1 MAGVKITDLE
11 SLANAEDSDFLIIID
26 HSGLETKKISRGEFL
41 REVNIDSS
49 EILSLIDSDYLKSII
64 DEGYIQSHASEDY
77 IKSLAD
83 QDYIRSFVD
92 SDYVALKAPPIPDFG
107 LMDFTAGQNVFA
119 GDVLVLNSDGK
130 VERASSSGPA
140 INSASPID
148 LSTNNSIPHS
158 INFYNKFDGFFLYQ
172 SGYELYAGKFDSDG
186 SIITGAPAATPFI
199 QGTMSVS
206 TDNKQGNHFVCFGAP
221 ATAIGGYIDSDL
233 SIQFTNTVSLNSY
246 QNVDN
251 WGGDLNYSVYDE
263 NQDKYVWFSPGGGG
277 DAYKP
282 YQAVLTLNEST
293 AQIIT
298 VESTS
303 GWDSDELQ
311 TSYNQID
318 PIFFPSNGIYV
329 TFATDAADN
338 TLKVF
343 AGKINSET
351 GLIEKADSAVEL
363 FDRSSSLISLS
374 AFRLGKESNQ
384 FIVYGNQRDFTSEE
398 GYTDYD
404 NDFFYQF
411 VTVQDLN
418 TIVVGERQSMR
429 LANDFTSTAM
439 GMAYDENDDSILV
452 FWRNS
457 YNRWKRQLGV
467 IRDDKIEFSNPSS
480 FSSEDYGMA
489 YNSFNTTDKFPD
501 FAYHEA
507 RNKVVSS
514 TVVYGNDL
522 FSLVFDNGDFQTTN
536 NDFIGIANENI
547 TTNLSGK
554 VVVSRGI
561 SDKVSGLI
569 PGSPVYLDMTG
580 NLTSTKTRYG
590 VVGRALDSDQVLI
603 TRSHSESLESQA
615 DVLIT
620 DLKSNQS
627 LMYDGAKWVNKNFRD
642 IDGFSVD
649 SDAVEGIITN
659 TVTSSYLAENMP
671 DLDAGSAVFLS
682 SDDIV
687 AGDLVI
693 LNDDNTIAKPSSDG
707 NIVSNSETDISIS
720 TVVSQPEIFRNLQSG
735 DFITTYTVNTP
746 ENGQNVSVKYLI
758 LGSVSPEGDV
768 SFGLPYRY
776 DETLTDI
783 VTDGTN
789 VILISITY
797 NDGVYAS
804 LLDYTGNT
812 VTEISDPV
820 KLVSLTNSIIT
831 GSDLHKPSP
840 KAGYNPD
847 NNTFALFCNDDPIK
861 FQIVDDEISVHYNS
875 LNRTIDGWISNGGEV
890 KYVSDHG
897 FYVAL
902 IADNYNSGGYR
913 IRATVIND
921 RGISFEKE
929 SEYLLYQG
937 HYRLSAL
944 GDSQYFS
951 INVSNG
957 NWYFYNIN
965 GAAEIAQI
973 GNGGNSYG
981 LDNTSYSMFAYDN
994 VNGEFIQ
1001 KDYVQINLGFNQDPP
1016 AFPPGAAGGVNHLYR
1031 KFIVSD
1037 NEIVYDNFP
1046 TYIPGQRLGL
1056 FEYSPTFNLF
1066 VEGNYQSLN
1075 TVDASS
1081 QTNVDKF
1088 IGFASEDISTNAFG
1102 SVTLLG
1108 GINRNFSGLTPGPY
1122 YTDFFGNVTP
1132 TPTEYGIV
1140 GVAINDTTMLVNRPL
1155 NFSLKELD
1163 GVAINEAKLTTGQVL
1178 TYSGDNWSNINLP
1191 KILTKEEVFD
1201 LIDVTYVKARLNE
1214 INISELQNV
1223 SNVAPNIDQVLGWT
1237 GSEWRPKTILD
1248 SADIE
1253 RMTLDSAEIT
1263 DLIDTDYLKQTLPP
1277 IEAGFKL
1284 FEASGAITAGNVV
1297 SLNDDGTVSEIV
1309 AQGGATRNSSI
1320 NFQISDDRVTP
1331 LAQNLDENDILFV
1344 YWDDDNQKS
1353 ILVPGYI
1360 NVDGTIGLGDEFES
1374 VGFKIQSIA
1383 SLGSEFILV
1392 YVSGSYA
1399 YAIIGESSDGII
1411 TAMGDPQQIT
1421 TVSTKSVTCAYSDKT
1436 QSYVISYISGSSF
1449 YASRLVIDSDS
1460 LISVVHDGFIE
1471 TPSYRWMSSNYYG
1484 TRYYNPIDQT
1494 IFERPSMSY
1503 NETYGFL
1510 VAVFPTRRYAG
1521 YPYYNYHLN
1530 YVILFLEDNG
1540 FSFSGSSETANVASL
1555 SNNYGGSATMRGME
1569 SRITDSHIILRWS
1582 SYQYGS
1588 NGRAIYSYTSNKQ
1601 VERLTT
1607 TTSAGYYGY
1616 SNSTSKFLD
1625 ASSNS
1630 YVEFYFD
1637 TEGNRI
1643 NEPFTTTGQSSL
1655 PSTANFIYN
1664 DYTGFI
1670 VEQIDATSV
1679 RTVDAS
1685 VQTTADKFIGIASE
1699 TLADGETGSINIFA
1713 GVNHSVSGL
1722 QRGKDYYLTALGDLT
1737 TTPTDYG
1744 IVGRAIDT
1752 NAFVIT
1758 KSAEPVL
1765 NDIGDVAISLAS
1777 LSTGQVLTYTGNSWT
1792 NRTPFEPITEREI
1805 IDLIDEFSLNPDEA
1819 VELVDSDYVIARMLP
1834 TVKETVDSDYVI
1846 GKMLPTVISTVDN
1859 DYVGPRATPAIIST
1873 VDSDY
1878 IAARLNLNELVS
1890 ALILGGDSNQ
1900 DDGDGTFVGS
1910 INQIIDDRVTESYLS
1925 APVHSIVN
1933 ESFLSPIIDSD
1944 YIVNRIDL
1952 GTMVSEI
1959 LAGQGSNED
1968 SNGDSSQDFVG
1979 NINKIIDDRVNES
1992 FLSPIVDSDYIA
2004 DRLDL
2009 NRFFDFAT
2017 DSNGETSLTLSEET
2031 IIRNIN
2037 ETVDSD
2043 YVIARM
2049 LPTVVSTVD
2058 SDYIKSKI
2066 SLDELFTAIT
2076 GDSDA
2081 DDGESFLSGIED
2093 IIDERVTAEYIAER
2107 FSVAAF
2113 IASVPDLPVDTS
2125 PPD

>member
-64 DEGYIQSHASEDY
+64 DEGYIQSQASEDY

-119 GDVLVLNSDGK
+119 GDVLVLNSEGK
-130 VERASSSGPA
+130 VVRASSSGPA

-148 LSTNNSIPHS
+148 LSTSNSIPHT

-186 SIITGAPAATPFI
+186 SIITGAPAATPFT
-199 QGTMSVS
+199 QGTISVS

-221 ATAIGGYIDSDL
+221 ATAVGGYIDSDL

-338 TLKVF
+338 TLKAY

-351 GLIEKADSAVEL
+351 GLIEKADNAVEL
-363 FDRSSSLISLS
+363 FDRSSSLITLS
-374 AFRLGKESNQ
+374 AFRLRKESNQ
-384 FIVYGNQRDFTSEE
+384 FIVYGNQRNFTSEE

-429 LANDFTSTAM
+429 LTNDFTSTAM

-457 YNRWKRQLGV
+457 YNQWKRQLGV
-467 IRDDKIEFSNPSS
+467 IRDEKIEFSNPSS

-501 FAYHEA
+501 FAYHEG
-507 RNKVVSS
+507 RNKIVSS

-522 FSLVFDNGDFQTTN
+522 FSLVFDNSDFQTTN
-536 NDFIGIANENI
+536 NDFIGVANEDI

-561 SDKVSGLI
+561 SDKASGLI

-603 TRSHSESLESQA
+603 TRSHSESLQSQA

-671 DLDAGSAVFLS
+671 ELDAGSAVFLS
-682 SDDIV
+682 SEDV
-687 AGDLVI
+687 SAGDLVI

-707 NIVSNSETDISIS
+707 NIVSNSETDVSIS
-720 TVVSQPEIFRNLQSG
+720 TVASQPEIFRNLQSG

-746 ENGQNVSVKYLI
+746 ENGQNVAVKYLI
-758 LGSVSPEGDV
+758 VGNVSPEGDV

-776 DETLTDI
+776 DELLTDI

-789 VILISITY
+789 VILINVVY
-797 NDGVYAS
+797 DDGVYAS
-804 LLDYTGNT
+804 LLDYTGNS
-812 VTEISDPV
+812 VTGISNPV
-820 KLVSLTNSIIT
+820 KLVSLTNSIT
-831 GSDLHKPSP
+831 NVERFKPNP

-861 FQIVDDEISVHYNS
+861 FQIVDGEISVHYNS

-890 KYVSDHG
+890 KYVADHG

-902 IADNYNSGGYR
+902 IADNYTYDQANYR

-929 SEYLLYQG
+929 SEYLIYHG
-937 HYRLSAL
+937 TYRISAL
-944 GDSQYFS
+944 GDSPYFS

-973 GNGGNSYG
+973 ENGGNSYG

-994 VNGEFIQ
+994 ANGEFIQ

-1037 NEIVYDNFP
+1037 NQIVYDNFP

-1075 TVDASS
+1075 TVDASA

-1088 IGFASEDISTNAFG
+1088 IGFASENISTNAFG

-1122 YTDFFGNVTP
+1122 YTDFSGNVTN
-1132 TPTEYGIV
+1132 TPTEHGIV

-1178 TYSGDNWSNINLP
+1178 TYSGENWSNINLP

-1201 LIDVTYVKARLNE
+1201 LIDVNYVKTRLNE
-1214 INISELQNV
+1214 IDISELQNV
-1223 SNVAPNIDQVLGWT
+1223 SSVAPNVDQVLGWT

-1284 FEASGAITAGNVV
+1284 FEASGTVTAGNVV
-1297 SLNDDGTVSEIV
+1297 SLNDNGTVSEIV
-1309 AQGGATRNSSI
+1309 AQGGATRNPSI

-1383 SLGSEFILV
+1383 SLGSQFILV
-1392 YVSGSYA
+1392 YVSGNYA

-1421 TVSTKSVTCAYSDKT
+1421 TASTKSIACAYSDKT

-1449 YASRLVIDSDS
+1449 RASRLVIDSDL

-1471 TPSYRWMSSNYYG
+1471 TPSYRWMSSNTYG
-1484 TRYYNPIDQT
+1484 QRYYNPIDQT
-1494 IFERPSMSY
+1494 AFERPSMSY

-1521 YPYYNYHLN
+1521 YPYYRYHFN

-1540 FSFSGSSETANVASL
+1540 FSFSGSSEVAQVGQT
-1555 SNNYGGSATMRGME
+1555 SNNYGSSATMRGME
-1569 SRITDSHIILRWS
+1569 SRITDSHVILKWT
-1582 SYQYGS
+1582 SYQYGPS
-1588 NGRAIYSYTSNKQ
+1588 GRAIYSYTSNKQ
-1601 VERLTT
+1601 VEELT
-1607 TTSAGYYGY
+1607 SGGSGYYGY
-1616 SNSTSKFLD
+1616 SESTSKFLD
-1625 ASSNS
+1625 ASSTS

-1643 NEPFTTTGQSSL
+1643 NEPFSTTGLSGL
-1655 PSTANFIYN
+1655 PASANFIYN

-1722 QRGKDYYLTALGDLT
+1722 ERGKDYYLTALGDLT

-1777 LSTGQVLTYTGNSWT
+1777 LSSGQVLTYTGNTWT

-1834 TVKETVDSDYVI
+1834 TVKETIDSDYVI

-1859 DYVGPRATPAIIST
+1859 DYVGPRATPTIIST

-1900 DDGDGTFVGS
+1900 ADGDGTFVGS
-1910 INQIIDDRVTESYLS
+1910 INQIIDDRVTEDYLSVPVKSLIDGSYL
-1925 APVHSIVN
+1925 APFIDNDVRQIVDAN
-1933 ESFLSPIIDSD
+1933 
-1944 YIVNRIDL
+1944 Y
-1952 GTMVSEI
+1952 
-1959 LAGQGSNED
+1959 
-1968 SNGDSSQDFVG
+1968 
-1979 NINKIIDDRVNES
+1979 
-1992 FLSPIVDSDYIA
+1992 LSPIVDSDYIA

-2043 YVIARM
+2043 YVIARV
-2049 LPTVVSTVD
+2049 LPTVTETID
-2058 SDYIKSKI
+2058 SDYINSKI
-2066 SLDELFTAIT
+2066 TLDELFSAVA
-2076 GDSDA
+2076 GDSEETDGDA
-2081 DDGESFLSGIED
+2081 FLSGIKD